1 LNRLTRKKGKRLKH
15 LRFVLIFG
23 CLLTAIFVLF
33 ISMAG
38 RKDFTVP
45 HKIGLEII
53 GPFQTAISHVSNYVS
68 GFWDK
73 YVDLLDVRQE
83 NEELR
88 GELLKYKV
96 ANIEYREAV
105 ATNVRLQKLLELK
118 ESLPPPTLTAEII
131 GKDPSSW
138 FRTLTINRGSSDGV
152 QKGMPVVTVE
162 GVVGQVLTS
171 SPNYSKVLLATD
183 PNSAIDVITQKTR
196 VQGIAKGLGREA
208 YALHYILKSAEVEKD
223 DYILT
228 SGLGGVF
235 PKGLMVGTVAAVKKS
250 RRGMFQEIE
259 IKPAVDFS
267 QLEYLIIIMKKYSLT
282 ED

>member
-1 LNRLTRKKGKRLKH
+1 MNRMIRKRDKRFKQI
-15 LRFVLIFG
+15 RFFLLFG
-23 CLLTAIFVLF
+23 CLLTAIFILF

-38 RKDFTVP
+38 RKEFTAP
-45 HKIGLEII
+45 HKLGLEVI
-53 GPFQTAISHVSNYVS
+53 GPFQTVISNVSNYVS
-68 GFWDK
+68 GFWGK
-73 YVDLLDVRQE
+73 YIGLISVRQE
-83 NEELR
+83 NEQLRQELQ
-88 GELLKYKV
+88 KYKV

-118 ESLPPPTLTAEII
+118 ESLPPPTMTAEII
-131 GKDPSSW
+131 GKDPSLW

-183 PNSAIDVITQKTR
+183 PNSAIDIITQKTR
-196 VQGIAKGLGREA
+196 VQGIVKGLGREA
-208 YALHYILKSAEVEKD
+208 FALHYVLKSAVVEKG
-223 DYILT
+223 DYVLT

-235 PKGLMVGTVAAVKKS
+235 PKGLMVGTVSDIKKS
-250 RRGMFQEIE
+250 RRGMFQDIEIE
-259 IKPAVDFS
+259 PAVDFS

-282 ED
+282 EE

>member
-1 LNRLTRKKGKRLKH
+1 MTRTMRKREKRSKQ
-15 LRFVLIFG
+15 LRFFLLFG
-23 CLLTAIFVLF
+23 CLLTAIFILF

-38 RKDFTVP
+38 RKEFTTP
-45 HKIGLEII
+45 HKFGLEVI
-53 GPFQTAISHVSNYVS
+53 GPFQTAISQVSNYVS
-68 GFWDK
+68 GFWEK
-73 YVDLLDVRQE
+73 YLALLDVRRE
-83 NEELR
+83 NEQLR
-88 GELLKYKV
+88 QELLKYKV

-131 GKDPSSW
+131 GKDPSLW

-196 VQGIAKGLGREA
+196 VQGIVKGLGREA
-208 YALHYILKSAEVEKD
+208 FALHYVLKSAVVEKD
-223 DYILT
+223 DYVLT

-235 PKGLMVGTVAAVKKS
+235 PKGLMVGTVSGIKKS
-250 RRGMFQEIE
+250 RRGMFQDIEIE
-259 IKPAVDFS
+259 PAVDFS

>member
-1 LNRLTRKKGKRLKH
+1 MTRTMRKREKRFKQ
-15 LRFVLIFG
+15 LRFFLLFG
-23 CLLTAIFVLF
+23 CLLTAIFILF

-38 RKDFTVP
+38 RKEFTTP
-45 HKIGLEII
+45 HKFGLEVI
-53 GPFQTAISHVSNYVS
+53 GPFQTAISHASNYVS
-68 GFWDK
+68 GFWGK
-73 YVDLLDVRQE
+73 YLALLDVRRE
-83 NEELR
+83 NEQLR
-88 GELLKYKV
+88 QELLKYKI

-131 GKDPSSW
+131 GKDPSLW

-152 QKGMPVVTVE
+152 EKGMPVVTVE

-196 VQGIAKGLGREA
+196 VQGIVKGLGREA
-208 YALHYILKSAEVEKD
+208 FALHYVLKSAVVEKD
-223 DYILT
+223 DYVLT

-235 PKGLMVGTVAAVKKS
+235 PKGLMVGTVSGIKKS
-250 RRGMFQEIE
+250 RRGMFQDIEIE
-259 IKPAVDFS
+259 PAVDFS

>member
-1 LNRLTRKKGKRLKH
+1 LNRSMRKRGKRSRH
-15 LRFVLIFG
+15 LRFFLLFG
-23 CLLTAIFVLF
+23 CLLTAIFILVF
-33 ISMAG
+33 SMAG
-38 RKDFTVP
+38 RKEFTAP
-45 HKIGLEII
+45 HKFGLEII
-53 GPFQTAISHVSNYVS
+53 GPIQTAISKVSNFAG
-68 GFWDK
+68 GFWEK
-73 YVDLLDVRQE
+73 YIALLQLREENQQLRQE
-83 NEELR
+83 LQQ
-88 GELLKYKV
+88 YKT

-131 GKDPSSW
+131 GKDPSLW

-183 PNSAIDVITQKTR
+183 PNSAIDVMTQKTR
-196 VQGIAKGLGREA
+196 VQGIVKGLGRDA
-208 YALHYILKSAEVEKD
+208 FGLHYVLKSAEVEKG
-223 DYILT
+223 DYVLT

-235 PKGLMVGTVAAVKKS
+235 PKGLMVGTIAEIRKS
-250 RRGMFQEIE
+250 RRGMFQDVE

-267 QLEYLIIIMKKYSLT
+267 QLEFLIIIMKKYSLT
-282 ED
+282 EE

>member
-1 LNRLTRKKGKRLKH
+1 MIRKRDKRFKQV
-15 LRFVLIFG
+15 RFFLLFG
-23 CLLTAIFVLF
+23 CLLTAIFILF

-38 RKDFTVP
+38 RKEFTAP
-45 HKIGLEII
+45 HKFGLEVI
-53 GPFQTAISHVSNYVS
+53 GPFQTVISNVSNYVS
-68 GFWDK
+68 GFWGK
-73 YVDLLDVRQE
+73 YIGLINVRQE
-83 NEELR
+83 NEQLRQELM
-88 GELLKYKV
+88 KYKA

-118 ESLPPPTLTAEII
+118 ESLPPPTMTAEII
-131 GKDPSSW
+131 GKDPSLW

-183 PNSAIDVITQKTR
+183 PNSAIDIVTQKTR
-196 VQGIAKGLGREA
+196 VQGIVKGLGREA
-208 YALHYILKSAEVEKD
+208 FALHYVLKSAVVEKG
-223 DYILT
+223 DYVLT

-235 PKGLMVGTVAAVKKS
+235 PKGLMVGTVSDIKKS
-250 RRGMFQEIE
+250 RRGMFQDIEIE
-259 IKPAVDFS
+259 PAVDFS

-282 ED
+282 EE